1 VADELDLIYD
11 WNSMGRSGTLTS
23 RPPQFLDETLRDGIQ
38 CPSAVDPPVEDK
50 VRILHLMDSL
60 GVHAADLGLPA
71 SGSRAAEDVERLVQE
86 IVDARLSIRPAC
98 AARTKLEDIEPIVE
112 ISQRTGAAVEVM
124 AFIGSSPIRQYTED
138 WDLDL
143 LLARSAQAID
153 FVVGH
158 GLPCTYVTEDTTRSR
173 PETLKALFANAIEH
187 GATRLCLCDT
197 VGHVTPDGVRN
208 VVGFVCDLMAE
219 LGADVALDW
228 HGHNDRGLALET
240 ALWAL
245 EYGVDRVH
253 GTAMGIG
260 ERVGNTPLDLL
271 LLNLRLLG
279 EIDSDLTDLLV
290 YCTVV
295 AQALRWDIPANYP
308 FAGADAFRTATG
320 IHAAAIIKATERGE
334 LWLADRI
341 YSGVPASMV
350 GRRQEIE
357 IGPMSGVSNVLFWLR
372 ARRLEFDEA
381 LVGEIL
387 ELAKRT
393 NRTLHAEEIERVVA
407 RYRGVA

>member
-1 VADELDLIYD
+1 MELIYD
-11 WNSMGRSGTLTS
+11 WNSMGRSGSLTT

-50 VRILHLMDSL
+50 VRILQLMDSL
-60 GVHAADLGLPA
+60 GIHAADLGLPG
-71 SGSRAAEDVERLVQE
+71 SGARAAEDVERLVRE
-86 IVDARLSIRPAC
+86 IVDGGLAIRPTC
-98 AARTKLEDIEPIVE
+98 AARTVLADIEPVVE
-112 ISQRTGAAVEVM
+112 ISQRTGAAIEVM

-143 LLARSAQAID
+143 LVSRSAAAID
-153 FVVGH
+153 FIVGH

-173 PETLKALFANAIEH
+173 PETLRVLFANAIDH

-208 VVGFVCDLMAE
+208 LVTFVRDLVEE
-219 LGADVALDW
+219 LGAEVALDW

-240 ALWAL
+240 AIWAL

-253 GTAMGIG
+253 GTALGSG
-260 ERVGNTPLDLL
+260 ERVGNTPLDQL
-271 LLNLRLLG
+271 LLNLKLLG